1 MGYSYNISPFNRATE
16 INRPGTGRCGH
27 REKCPWL
34 PDGGAGRPNGLTE
47 GVWFV
52 EWQPLKVT
60 DDTPF
65 AAVAARNRG
74 MIATGNHYYLD
85 SLRGAPPPKG
95 AAGSR
100 RISYME
106 KKTMIKTNRSGE
118 LEYLTAEHISAPHCF
133 TTRLGGVSR
142 GYLESLNIGTSRG
155 DDPENVVE
163 NYRRLGAAVGFDV
176 HDLVLSRQVHSDI
189 VHTATARDRGAG
201 LFAPHLEDCDAL
213 ITRTPG
219 LALVVFAAD
228 CTPILFWDSRTHAV
242 GAAHAGWRG
251 TVSAIGARV
260 VEEMGRQFGSR
271 PQDIRAAIGPNIGQ
285 CHFETNA
292 DVPQALRAAFGR
304 ESAQWIE
311 PRGEKFHVDLKG
323 INRWILNRAGVE
335 QVEVS
340 DACTVCSS
348 SRFWSHRVTGGQRGS
363 QGAIIVCQE
372 DTI

>member
-1 MGYSYNISPFNRATE
+1 
-16 INRPGTGRCGH
+16 
-27 REKCPWL
+27 
-34 PDGGAGRPNGLTE
+34 
-47 GVWFV
+47 
-52 EWQPLKVT
+52 
-60 DDTPF
+60 
-65 AAVAARNRG
+65 
-74 MIATGNHYYLD
+74 
-85 SLRGAPPPKG
+85 
-95 AAGSR
+95 
-100 RISYME
+100 
-106 KKTMIKTNRSGE
+106 MIKTNRSGE

-133 TTRLGGVSR
+133 TTRLGGVSE
-142 GYLESLNIGTSRG
+142 GYLESLNIGPCRG

-163 NYRRLGAAVGFDV
+163 NFRRLGAAVGFDV
-176 HDLVLSRQVHSDI
+176 HDLVLARQVHSDI

-213 ITRTPG
+213 ITHTPG

-228 CTPILFWDSRTHAV
+228 CTPILFWDSKTHAV

-260 VEEMGRQFGSR
+260 VEEMGRRFGSR

-304 ESAQWIE
+304 EIEQWIE
-311 PRGEKFHVDLKG
+311 PRGEKFHVDLKQ
-323 INRWILNRAGVE
+323 INRWVLNRAGVE

-340 DACTVCSS
+340 DECTVCSS
-348 SRFWSHRVTGGQRGS
+348 DRFWSHRVTGGHRGS

>member
-1 MGYSYNISPFNRATE
+1 
-16 INRPGTGRCGH
+16 
-27 REKCPWL
+27 
-34 PDGGAGRPNGLTE
+34 
-47 GVWFV
+47 
-52 EWQPLKVT
+52 
-60 DDTPF
+60 
-65 AAVAARNRG
+65 
-74 MIATGNHYYLD
+74 
-85 SLRGAPPPKG
+85 
-95 AAGSR
+95 
-100 RISYME
+100 ME

-201 LFAPHLEDCDAL
+201 LFAPHLENCDAL

-251 TVSAIGARV
+251 TVSAIGGRV

-304 ESAQWIE
+304 EIEQWIQ

-348 SRFWSHRVTGGQRGS
+348 RRFWSHRATGGQRGS

>member
-1 MGYSYNISPFNRATE
+1 
-16 INRPGTGRCGH
+16 
-27 REKCPWL
+27 
-34 PDGGAGRPNGLTE
+34 
-47 GVWFV
+47 
-52 EWQPLKVT
+52 
-60 DDTPF
+60 
-65 AAVAARNRG
+65 
-74 MIATGNHYYLD
+74 
-85 SLRGAPPPKG
+85 
-95 AAGSR
+95 
-100 RISYME
+100 
-106 KKTMIKTNRSGE
+106 MIKTNRSGE

-176 HDLVLSRQVHSDI
+176 QNLVLSRQVHSDI

-304 ESAQWIE
+304 EIEQWIQ

-348 SRFWSHRVTGGQRGS
+348 HRFWSHRATGGQRGS